1 MNTAKTVSIIV
12 ILLAFAT
19 AWYFYP
25 LLPDQVASHWNTQ
38 GQVDGYMSKFW
49 GLFLMPI
56 LMIVFTILF
65 FVIPNIDPE
74 KKNIEKFWGEFDKFI
89 IVFNLFMLYV
99 YVLTI
104 LWNIGYSINMTAA
117 LMPAFT
123 ILFWFC
129 GSLIGKAKRNYTI
142 GIRVPWTLA
151 SDAVWDKTHRV
162 GEKLFKLVALTTL
175 LGAFF
180 VDYAFWLLFVPL
192 FASVI
197 FLIIYSYL
205 EYRKE
210 K

>member
-117 LMPAFT
+117 LMPAFA

-151 SDAVWDKTHRV
+151 SDAVWDKTHRL
-162 GEKLFKLVALTTL
+162 GEKLFKFVALTTL

-197 FLIIYSYL
+197 FLIIYSYI

>member
-25 LLPDQVASHWNTQ
+25 LLPEQVASHWNTQ

-56 LMIVFTILF
+56 LMIIFTILF

-89 IVFNLFMLYV
+89 IVFNLFMFYV

-104 LWNIGYSINMTAA
+104 LWNIGYGMNMTVA
-117 LMPAFT
+117 LMPAMA

-151 SDAVWDKTHRV
+151 SDAVWDKTHRL
-162 GEKLFKLVALTTL
+162 GEKLFKFVALTTF
-175 LGAFF
+175 LGAFL

-197 FLIIYSYL
+197 FLVIYSYL

>member
-1 MNTAKTVSIIV
+1 
-12 ILLAFAT
+12 
-19 AWYFYP
+19 
-25 LLPDQVASHWNTQ
+25 
-38 GQVDGYMSKFW
+38 MSKFW

-99 YVLTI
+99 YILTI

-117 LMPAFT
+117 LMPAFA

-151 SDAVWDKTHRV
+151 SDAVWDKTHRL
-162 GEKLFKLVALTTL
+162 GEKLFKFVALTTL
-175 LGAFF
+175 LGTFF
-180 VDYAFWLLFVPL
+180 VGYAFWLLFVPL

>member
-1 MNTAKTVSIIV
+1 MNTARTVSIIV

-25 LLPDQVASHWNTQ
+25 LMPDQIASHWDAQ
-38 GQVDGYMSKFW
+38 GEVNGYMNKLW

-56 LMIVFTILF
+56 MMVFFTVLL

-74 KKNIEKFWGEFDKFI
+74 RKNIEKFYGEFDKFVV
-89 IVFNLFMLYV
+89 VFNLFILYI

-104 LWNIGYSINMTAA
+104 LWNIGYGINMTASM
-117 LMPAFT
+117 MPALAV
-123 ILFWFC
+123 LFWFC
-129 GSLIGKAKRNYTI
+129 GSLVGKAKRNYTI

-151 SDAVWDKTHRV
+151 SDVVWEKTHRV

-175 LGAFF
+175 LGMFF
-180 VDYAFWLLFVPL
+180 TNYAFWLLFVPL
-192 FASVI
+192 TVSIVYLFV
-197 FLIIYSYL
+197 YSYL
-205 EYRKE
+205 EYRKV

>member
-1 MNTAKTVSIIV
+1 MNTAKTLSIIV

-56 LMIVFTILF
+56 LMVIFTILF

-99 YVLTI
+99 YILTI
-104 LWNIGYSINMTAA
+104 LWNIGYGMNMTAA
-117 LMPAFT
+117 LMPAFA

-151 SDAVWDKTHRV
+151 SDAVWDKTHRL

-175 LGAFF
+175 LGAFL